1 MNTRTEPLRSPLVVA
16 TLGVAGISWIASIQ
30 QMRGMDMGTATEL
43 GPFGSFV
50 GLWVPMMAAMMLPGA
65 LPAIASS
72 ARRST
77 FVVVYLAVWTLVGL
91 IVYPLYAPH
100 GTTAAGVLTILAGA
114 YELTPLKRFCR
125 CRCQAPGTSG
135 LEYGLCCVGSSA
147 GLMLMLLALGVMSIT
162 WMAILAAL
170 VFAQKLLAPRA
181 AIDLPLAFAIIALG
195 LAILVW

>member
-72 ARRST
+72 ARRGT

-91 IVYPLYAPH
+91 VVYPLYAPH
-100 GTTAAGVLTILAGA
+100 GTTAAGVLTIIAGA

-125 CRCQAPGTSG
+125 RRCRAPGTSG

-162 WMAILAAL
+162 WMAIVAAL

-181 AIDLPLAFAIIALG
+181 AIDVPLALAIIALG
-195 LAILVW
+195 LVVLV

>member
-1 MNTRTEPLRSPLVVA
+1 MNTRTEPLRSPLVVG

-72 ARRST
+72 RRTT
-77 FVVVYLAVWTLVGL
+77 FVVVYLAVWTIVGL
-91 IVYPLYAPH
+91 FVYPLYAPH
-100 GTTAAGVLTILAGA
+100 GATAAGVLTIVAGT

-125 CRCQAPGTSG
+125 RRCQAPGISG

-147 GLMLMLLALGVMSIT
+147 GLMLLLLAFGVMSIT
-162 WMAILAAL
+162 WMAIVAAL
-170 VFAQKLLAPRA
+170 VFAQKLLSPRA
-181 AIDLPLAFAIIALG
+181 AIDVPLAFGIIALG
-195 LAILVW
+195 LVVLV